1 MWIRC
6 SGHLSAGLLIT
17 LITAATNAC
26 QSLPSATSPRAEHL
40 ASSRPMMFEFNGQRI
55 APTRFQGAAPELVF
69 DGQLG
74 EYVLPKPQGNELY
87 IVFRDHG
94 LYKDW
99 IYKASNGSGE
109 TTLLFNNGNQ
119 AWEMTVDRQPIIEV
133 SNGRM
138 WNMDVQSGNPEVEL
152 LNAIGNNDLTLT
164 SKLLNAIPSLAKVS
178 FDGGKT
184 LLTLA
189 VSDPRLNPGK
199 DLAFAKMAIQ
209 AGADVN
215 AKDIK
220 GHTPLHY
227 AVYFDKEE
235 MIRLLVD
242 SKADVNA
249 QDSSGDTPLHLAMR
263 KRNETFA
270 NYLAQHGAN
279 FTIKNAAGQT
289 PIGVALGY

>member
-1 MWIRC
+1 M
-6 SGHLSAGLLIT
+6 T
-17 LITAATNAC
+17 
-26 QSLPSATSPRAEHL
+26 
-40 ASSRPMMFEFNGQRI
+40 FEFNGQRI
-55 APTRFQGAAPELVF
+55 APTRFQGASPELVS

-138 WNMDVQSGNPEVEL
+138 WNMDVQSGNPEGEL
-152 LNAIGNNDLTLT
+152 LNALGNNDLTLT
-164 SKLLNAIPSLAKVS
+164 SKLLNAMPSLAKVS
-178 FDGGKT
+178 FNGGQT
-184 LLTLA
+184 LLMLA

-249 QDSSGDTPLHLAMR
+249 QDSSGDTPLHLAMG